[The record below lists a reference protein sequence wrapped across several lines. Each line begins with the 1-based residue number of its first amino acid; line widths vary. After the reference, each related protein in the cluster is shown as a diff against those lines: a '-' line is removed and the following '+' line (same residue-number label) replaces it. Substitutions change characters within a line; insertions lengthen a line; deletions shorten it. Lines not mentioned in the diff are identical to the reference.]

1 MDIEE
6 EEPPKSKWD
15 LRRNLAGF
23 WLLGLCDYFPY
34 VVMLSAAKEIL
45 RDSDNPDNLQ
55 PANVTGLNDT
65 EEMQLRCNS
74 VGTGAVLLADIIP
87 VLFIKTTGAFFLKK
101 VPYYC
106 RVLAVVAFGAASF
119 LTVALSSTV
128 WVSLLGVVF
137 ASISEGL
144 GEVTFFQ
151 MTVYFDQNVVSA
163 FSSGTGAAGF
173 LGALTYAGL
182 RTAGVSARNCL
193 FFMLVYPAIMAAT
206 YFLLLVKPPELSG
219 PCSKLNRYDKLIQSS
234 DENNSDRSSTVESI
248 SNYSLKEK
256 ITLVKPLLKY
266 MVPLGLVYFLEYFIN
281 QGLYEVLYFND
292 IWLTTD
298 EQYEWYQMDY
308 QLGVFLSR
316 SSVNLIHINKIW
328 VFPILQGINLG
339 VLAANAV
346 YRFIPSIWII
356 LTLMFWEGLLGGATF
371 VNTFYRIRTEVR
383 EEHREFSMGVVTLA
397 DAVGIF
403 IAGAAALP
411 LHTYL
416 CNMYTG

>member
-65 EEMQLRCNS
+65 EEMQLKCNS

-87 VLFIKTTGAFFLKK
+87 VLFIKTIGAFFLKK

-106 RVLAVVAFGAASF
+106 RVMAVVAFGAASF
-119 LTVALSSTV
+119 LTVALSSTI

-151 MTVYFDQNVVSA
+151 MTAYFDQNVVSA

-193 FFMLVYPAIMAAT
+193 FFMLVYPAIMGAT
-206 YFLLLVKPPELSG
+206 YFLLLVKPPELSA
-219 PCSKLNRYDKLIQSS
+219 PCSK
-234 DENNSDRSSTVESI
+234 
-248 SNYSLKEK
+248 YSLKEK
-256 ITLVKPLLKY
+256 IKLVKPLLKY

-281 QGLYEVLYFND
+281 QGLYEVLYFNG

-316 SSVNLIHINKIW
+316 SSVNLIQINKIW
-328 VFPILQGINLG
+328 VFPIWQGINLG

-346 YRFIPSIWII
+346 YQFIPSIWII
-356 LTLMFWEGLLGGATF
+356 LTLIFWEGLLGGATF

-416 CNMYTG
+416 CNMYT